1 MARGSVV
8 QNMLLQREVTPG
20 VEIVTALKRL
30 NALKFT
36 HQSAVDSTAIRG
48 QGIKTPT
55 GVDVQKESS
64 TFNVSGANCFN
75 ALGAILDSVLCLPV
89 LDQPDNS
96 GAPTAWRRFYS
107 PAARAEDT
115 RATYTGV
122 WGDPTQQV
130 EALYAFFNSWT
141 LGIKR
146 GGLDFGTSMMA
157 RKEAYGLAAPLG
169 NEKQTITITGAPTG
183 GSWSF
188 IFDGKTT
195 ALIPWNVASGALQ
208 TTLDTV
214 YGAGQFVVTGGALPG
229 TPIVIDFRGRYA
241 FFDQPLITFANA
253 FTGGTAPAIAAAET
267 IKGAAEIP
275 TVVLPT
281 RGFDIFADDTWAG
294 LGTSKLLAAYAGN
307 LNLAD
312 KFVPDWTIN
321 SANTSYAGIVEAEDQ
336 DRSGSLVLGF
346 DATAVAMITS
356 FTAGARKFFQF
367 LITGPLIGAA
377 VSYRLK
383 VNFAAQILK
392 PTDTGATDS
401 VVTKGFDLVNSYDPI
416 SGKFLEV
423 ELINTVASY

>member
-1 MARGSVV
+1 V
-8 QNMLLQREVTPG
+8 PG
-20 VEIVTALKRL
+20 TENVTALKRL

-64 TFNVSGANCFN
+64 TFNVSGVNCFN
-75 ALGAILDSVLCLPV
+75 AFGAILDSVLCLPV
-89 LDQPDNS
+89 IDQPDNS
-96 GAPTAWRRFYS
+96 GAPTAWRRKYS

-122 WGDPTQQV
+122 WGDPTEQV

-157 RKEAYGLAAPLG
+157 RKEAYGLASPLG
-169 NEKQTITITGAPTG
+169 NERQTITVTGSPTG
-183 GSWSF
+183 GSFSF
-188 IFDGKTT
+188 IFDGKTVAGIPYNVT
-195 ALIPWNVASGALQ
+195 AGALQ
-208 TTLDTV
+208 TTLDTNF
-214 YGAGQFVVTGGALPG
+214 GTGQFVVTGGPLPG

-241 FFDQPLITFANA
+241 FFDQPLITFTPA
-253 FTGGTAPAIAAAET
+253 FTGGSTPAIAAAET

-281 RGFDIFADDTWAG
+281 RGFDIYADDTWAG
-294 LGTSKLLAAYAGN
+294 LGGSKLLAAYAGN

-321 SANTSYAGIVEAEDQ
+321 SANTSFAGIVEAEDQ

-346 DATAVAMITS
+346 DATARALISTFS
-356 FTAGARKFFQF
+356 TGARKFFRF
-367 LITGPLIGAA
+367 LVQGPLIGNATFYKLQ
-377 VSYRLK
+377 VD
-383 VNFAAQILK
+383 FCAQILK
-392 PTDTGATDS
+392 PTDTGSTDS
-401 VVTKGFDLVNSYDPI
+401 VVTKSFDLVNSYDPI

-423 ELINTVASY
+423 ELVNTVASY